1 MKDKLLERRDL
12 ILNGNLWQAI
22 LLLAVPVA
30 VNDFVRAMYNLIDTF
45 FVSNIGSMEIAAI
58 TFVGPLNMLVRSIS
72 MGLSVAG
79 TNLIARE
86 IGRKEYDK
94 AKNIAMQLFTISTT
108 IGIVVALVCF
118 RFSKEILVAA
128 SATGSIMDISNLYFR
143 LTVLSSPFIFINS
156 AYVAL
161 KGANGDTLRAMNVNL
176 VAMSIK
182 IVLTYIFI
190 FYFNMGIK
198 SLALSTIVG
207 TMFTTCY
214 AIYDVFIKKTMMRLS
229 LKYLKFSKKVIVS
242 LLLIGIPI
250 IIEKS
255 SISFSFIVV
264 NKYVID
270 FGEKVLAGY
279 GITNRINSL
288 FFSAVAGFGTGLA
301 PIISQN
307 LGAGQEKRA
316 KDGIKKTYLMALGIS
331 LFIISIVLPLKYP
344 LAEVFS
350 NGDSA
355 VLYHTVNAI
364 SVYSISVIPW
374 AIFQV
379 TNGIFQGTGHTK
391 YNMLIS
397 IMRIY
402 CFRLPLIIAFTK
414 FTDMSEYS
422 IWYGMLVSNIL
433 TGIFA
438 MALYYINCKELR
450 LIGEN
455 YLQKEGV

>member
-12 ILNGNLWQAI
+12 ILKGNLWKAI
-22 LLLAVPVA
+22 FLLAVPVA
-30 VNDFVRAMYNLIDTF
+30 INDFVRSMYNLIDTF

-58 TFVGPLNMLVRSIS
+58 TFVGPLNNIIRAIS
-72 MGLSVAG
+72 LGMSVAG

-86 IGRKEYDK
+86 IGRKDYNK
-94 AKNIAMQLFTISTT
+94 AKNIAMQLFTVAVF
-108 IGIVVALVCF
+108 IGIIITIVCF
-118 RFSKEILVAA
+118 SFSKEILLAA
-128 SATGSIMDISNLYFR
+128 SATESIMSIANLYFR

-156 AYVAL
+156 AYIAI
-161 KGANGDTLRAMNVNL
+161 KSANGDTLRSMNVNL
-176 VAMSIK
+176 VAMAIK
-182 IVLTYIFI
+182 IVLTYILI
-190 FYFNMGIK
+190 FNFNMGIK
-198 SLALSTIVG
+198 SLAISTIIG
-207 TMFTTCY
+207 TMFTSCY
-214 AIYDVFIKKTMMRLS
+214 AVYDIFIRRTVMKLS
-229 LKYLKFSKKVIVS
+229 FKWLKLSKQVIIP
-242 LLLIGIPI
+242 LFLIGIPI
-250 IIEKS
+250 VIEKS
-255 SISFSFIVV
+255 SVAFSFIVV
-264 NKYVID
+264 NKYVIG

-316 KDGIKKTYLMALGIS
+316 KESIKKTYLMALVIS
-331 LFIISIVLPLKYP
+331 CAVISIVLPFKSS
-344 LAEVFS
+344 LAGVFS

-379 TNGIFQGTGHTK
+379 TSGIFQGTGHTK
-391 YNMLIS
+391 YNMFIS

-402 CFRLPLIIAFTK
+402 CFRLPLIIIFTK

-422 IWYGMLVSNIL
+422 IWYGMLLSNIL
-433 TGIFA
+433 TGFFA
-438 MALYYINCKELR
+438 IGLYYINCKNLS
-450 LIGEN
+450 LIGDH
-455 YLQKEGV
+455 YLQKECI